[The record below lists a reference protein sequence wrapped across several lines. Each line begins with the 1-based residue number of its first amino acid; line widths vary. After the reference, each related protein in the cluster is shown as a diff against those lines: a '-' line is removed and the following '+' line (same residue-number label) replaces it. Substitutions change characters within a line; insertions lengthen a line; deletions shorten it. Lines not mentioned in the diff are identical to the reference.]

1 MSSASDSYRVI
12 RQRAMI
18 AALAICAALAMGA
31 SAPGSAL
38 ARSTLRVCADP
49 NNLPFSNAR
58 GEGFENRL
66 AALVASEL
74 GGKKV
79 VYTFFPQRR
88 GFIRNT
94 LRAGTCDVVM
104 GVPAAFEMVR
114 PTTPYYRSSY
124 VFVTRKDAGAPIS
137 SFDDPR
143 LRTLRIGIHVIGD
156 DYNNVPPAEAL
167 ATRHIVDN
175 VRGYPIYGAYSE
187 PDPPRAL
194 VDAVARRE
202 IDVAIAWGPL
212 AGYFA
217 RREPVPLVVTRVS
230 PAPAVGPLAMVFDIS
245 MGVRRDDEA
254 LRAALERVL
263 EKRRPDV
270 RRLLESYGVPL
281 LETPNSKENVR

>member
-1 MSSASDSYRVI
+1 MSSASDGYRVI
-12 RQRAMI
+12 RQRTTA
-18 AALAICAALAMGA
+18 AALVICAALAMGA
-31 SAPGSAL
+31 SAPGSSL

-74 GGKKV
+74 GRKKV

-104 GVPAAFEMVR
+104 GIPAGFEMVR

-124 VFVTRKDAGAPIS
+124 VFVTRKDAGVPIA

-175 VRGYPIYGAYSE
+175 VRGFPIYGAYSE

-194 VDAVARRE
+194 VDAVARQE

-217 RREPVPLVVTRVS
+217 PREPVPL
-230 PAPAVGPLAMVFDIS
+230 
-245 MGVRRDDEA
+245 
-254 LRAALERVL
+254 
-263 EKRRPDV
+263 
-270 RRLLESYGVPL
+270 
-281 LETPNSKENVR
+281 